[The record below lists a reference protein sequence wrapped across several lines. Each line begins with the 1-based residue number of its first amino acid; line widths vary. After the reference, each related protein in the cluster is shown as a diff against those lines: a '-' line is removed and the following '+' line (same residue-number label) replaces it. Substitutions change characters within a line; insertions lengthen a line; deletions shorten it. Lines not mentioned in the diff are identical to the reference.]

1 MFLGDS
7 VPLLI
12 PIYILVG
19 LLILLIALNLLA
31 RVKGGKYVRPIAMGL
46 MKVPFLKRWLT
57 KASKANLERKN
68 PELASAIA
76 KLERSGVQ
84 HDPQRAQAA
93 MSRRSPAGGR
103 AWIGAAGEE
112 GAIPEPMNRQQR
124 RQAAKLKKRR
134 QARALLRVK
143 VERPLLAARRR

>member
-1 MFLGDS
+1 LGDI
-7 VPLLI
+7 VTLLI

-46 MKVPFLKRWLT
+46 MKVPFLKRWLQ

-84 HDPQRAQAA
+84 QDPQRAQVALSRLSAA
-93 MSRRSPAGGR
+93 ERRAYLE
-103 AWIGAAGEE
+103 AAGDE

-124 RQAAKLKKRR
+124 RQAQKLKKRR
-134 QARALLRVK
+134 
-143 VERPLLAARRR
+143 

>member
-1 MFLGDS
+1 MGVMAEIWTYLIPVYILGGLLF
-7 VPLLI
+7 LLI
-12 PIYILVG
+12 V
-19 LLILLIALNLLA
+19 LNVLA
-31 RVKGGKYVRPIAMGL
+31 RVQGGRYVRPIGQAM
-46 MKVPFLKRWLT
+46 MKVPILKRYLQ
-57 KASKANLERKN
+57 KASKASLEKQN

-93 MSRRSPAGGR
+93 MSRLSAGERR
-103 AWIGAAGEE
+103 AWLEAAGEE

-134 QARALLRVK
+134 
-143 VERPLLAARRR
+143 

>member
-1 MFLGDS
+1 
-7 VPLLI
+7 
-12 PIYILVG
+12 
-19 LLILLIALNLLA
+19 
-31 RVKGGKYVRPIAMGL
+31 VRPLANAM

-84 HDPQRAQAA
+84 NDPQRAQAA
-93 MSRRSPAGGR
+93 MSRLSAAERR
-103 AWIGAAGEE
+103 AYLDAAGAE

-124 RQAAKLKKRR
+124 RQAQKLKKRR
-134 QARALLRVK
+134 
-143 VERPLLAARRR
+143 